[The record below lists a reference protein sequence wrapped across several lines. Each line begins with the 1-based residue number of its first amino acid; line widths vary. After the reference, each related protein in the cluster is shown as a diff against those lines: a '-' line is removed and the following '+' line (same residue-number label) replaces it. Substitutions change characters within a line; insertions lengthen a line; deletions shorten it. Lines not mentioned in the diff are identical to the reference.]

1 VLFKSAEG
9 YGFRLTNS
17 VPRQF
22 YSVEATQ
29 LSSNALLSYN
39 VLNRLAYG
47 PTPDDIERVL
57 TGPSPTGPQAFIQE
71 QLAPENI
78 VNTWD
83 DYTSVTTNA
92 VNLPPNTNWTTVSVT
107 GQVSSSSI
115 YMYLTRP
122 GEVLLDDVRLQLL
135 STVIQTNGSVVTTNM
150 VLGPN
155 VLVNGSFESV
165 WPAGWTVSANHATS
179 ATTTADGGG
188 RRSEFAD
195 DCDRG
200 REYAGIVDLAKHH
213 ACVGQWNP
221 LRADIQLPHGPEFGC
236 ADDPAFRQRCDRV
249 GQP

>member
-1 VLFKSAEG
+1 MRIKLACGLGMALCSTIFAADLPPPNLNVTVSNNVKTVTWGPLEPALEVLRLVSGVDLLTMSNNTTAVLFKSAEG

-71 QLAPENI
+71 QLVPENI

-115 YMYLTRP
+115 YMYP
-122 GEVLLDDVRLQLL
+122 
-135 STVIQTNGSVVTTNM
+135 
-150 VLGPN
+150 
-155 VLVNGSFESV
+155 
-165 WPAGWTVSANHATS
+165 VS
-179 ATTTADGGG
+179 
-188 RRSEFAD
+188 
-195 DCDRG
+195 
-200 REYAGIVDLAKHH
+200 
-213 ACVGQWNP
+213 
-221 LRADIQLPHGPEFGC
+221 
-236 ADDPAFRQRCDRV
+236 
-249 GQP
+249 